1 MNRLLLNQSEQ
12 ESENMRIE
20 KNWDDCFVYTINL
33 EIPATAD
40 RKNWFINRIIV
51 WKNELDLSEMKDF
64 IKQTFGPEVILVH
77 ADLWDEG
84 LLIKEK

>member
-1 MNRLLLNQSEQ
+1 
-12 ESENMRIE
+12 
-20 KNWDDCFVYTINL
+20 
-33 EIPATAD
+33 
-40 RKNWFINRIIV
+40 
-51 WKNELDLSEMKDF
+51 MKDF